1 VEYVRLEFKRRMEL
15 LLLYTASHFYN
26 SLYLLT
32 DFLIPKNV
40 TSTTNLK
47 EYFLDN
53 RKMFFGIQIF
63 TLIVDVIE
71 TSLLEI
77 EGVRDMPF
85 E

>member
-1 VEYVRLEFKRRMEL
+1 MCGWSSKEEWSFFYFIL
-15 LLLYTASHFYN
+15 LLIFTI

-32 DFLIPKNV
+32 DLLIPKNV

>member
-1 VEYVRLEFKRRMEL
+1 MCGWSSKEEWSFFYSIL
-15 LLLYTASHFYN
+15 LLIFTI

>member
-1 VEYVRLEFKRRMEL
+1 MCGWSSKEEWSFFYFIL
-15 LLLYTASHFYN
+15 LLIFTI

-77 EGVRDMPF
+77 EGIRDMPF

>member
-1 VEYVRLEFKRRMEL
+1 MCGWSSKEEWSFFYFIL
-15 LLLYTASHFYN
+15 LLIFTI

>member
-1 VEYVRLEFKRRMEL
+1 MCGWSSKEEWSFFYFIL
-15 LLLYTASHFYN
+15 LLLFTI
-26 SLYLLT
+26 SLYLIT

>member
-1 VEYVRLEFKRRMEL
+1 
-15 LLLYTASHFYN
+15 
-26 SLYLLT
+26 
-32 DFLIPKNV
+32 LIPKNV

>member
-1 VEYVRLEFKRRMEL
+1 MCGWSSKEEWSFFYSIL
-15 LLLYTASHFYN
+15 LLIFTI

-77 EGVRDMPF
+77 EGIRDMPF

>member
-1 VEYVRLEFKRRMEL
+1 MCGWSSKEEWSFFYSIL
-15 LLLYTASHFYN
+15 LLIFTI

-63 TLIVDVIE
+63 TIIVDVIE

-77 EGVRDMPF
+77 KGIRDMPF
-85 E
+85 K

>member
-1 VEYVRLEFKRRMEL
+1 MCGWSSKEEWSFFYFIL
-15 LLLYTASHFYN
+15 LLIFTI

-63 TLIVDVIE
+63 TIIVDVIE